1 MVTVGGYGGV
11 ACCLFVVT
19 DLHTYPQPDE
29 EVLRLDVP
37 VDDVLGV
44 AVGQRL
50 RELQDVLYWG
60 G

>member
-1 MVTVGGYGGV
+1 M